1 MKQILGVLVTAGALS
16 LATVSLAG
24 DREELEAAASDAAVV
39 EELESPD
46 GCSIKL
52 SDPDNWKLICVG
64 SASYDFND
72 EDERKDATREAV
84 LDAKAS
90 MARFLN
96 EKLTA
101 SDSVDKIVVKKS
113 SQTKGGEK
121 KVTKESAKIS
131 ISSMV
136 SKADEIL
143 RGVLTLETTAK
154 WNGDDGVV
162 RVKIGQSEKTM
173 AAAGHFRSQ
182 NRGPDKSRSTPES
195 KSGSSSGSG
204 DQPTTRKRKSDSD
217 F

>member
-1 MKQILGVLVTAGALS
+1 MRSLIFSVVLLIMGVGSPAL
-16 LATVSLAG
+16 ADGRA
-24 DREELEAAASDAAVV
+24 ELDQAASGADVAQ
-39 EELESPD
+39 ELESPD
-46 GCSIKL
+46 GCALKL
-52 SDPDNWKLICVG
+52 NDPDNWKLICVG

-121 KVTKESAKIS
+121 KVTKESVKVS

-143 RGVLTLETTAK
+143 RGVLTLETNAK

-182 NRGPDKSRSTPES
+182 NRDSDKSRST
-195 KSGSSSGSG
+195 SGSGSGASSSSGE
-204 DQPTTRKRKSDSD
+204 QPTSRKRKSDSD